1 MATTSPETKETRTSL
16 RKFKMTTPP
25 LGQVCRIDYIKTR
38 VYKFK
43 IFNKKAPTF
52 VGASFTQELKI
63 SRQAFLC

>member
-1 MATTSPETKETRTSL
+1 
-16 RKFKMTTPP
+16 MTTPP